1 MTITVRLLPSTT
13 VASLQ
18 KRIARQLKVPVSQVW
33 TARPHP
39 EAPEA
44 IGAWEPLEEMDEGQ
58 EIGYWVG
65 DGDTVVVVL

>member
-1 MTITVRLLPSTT
+1 MTITLRLLPSAT

-18 KRIARQLKVPVSQVW
+18 KRVARQLKVARVQVW
-33 TARPHP
+33 TARPHR

-44 IGAWEPLEEMDEGQ
+44 IGAWEPVEEMDEEQ
-58 EIGYWVG
+58 EIGYWLG